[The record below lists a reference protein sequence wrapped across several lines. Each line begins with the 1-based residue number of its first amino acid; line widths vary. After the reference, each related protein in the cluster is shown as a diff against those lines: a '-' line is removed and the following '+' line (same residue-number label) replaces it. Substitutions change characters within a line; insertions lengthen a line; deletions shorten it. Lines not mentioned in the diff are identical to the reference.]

1 MLRDQHEY
9 IIVLSK
15 GSYKR
20 EAGNRESTIS
30 REEFLEYTK
39 SIWRFPPES
48 AKKVGHP
55 APFPEELPYRCI
67 QLYSF
72 KGDVVLDPFVGSG
85 TTCIAALKT
94 GRHFIGIE
102 IEEKYVEIA
111 RRRIKKYRGLGGS
124 QTTLHSPL

>member
-1 MLRDQHEY
+1 VLRDQHEY